1 MNNTEFDKQPDKGC
15 LSLLRENLLLV
26 LGIVLVFSLSMY
38 CIMGVFGFVAFPDE
52 FGYWSVAGAILGY
65 DWSEITSIGSYYSYG
80 YGVILVIF
88 LKLFKGA
95 TAAYRAA
102 IILNAL
108 LQCISIPILYIILTD
123 LFPTEQKNIRQIA
136 AVISALYPAWVF
148 YTQTT
153 MAESLLYFLFVFVTY
168 LMLEFLKKPG
178 VLKGI
183 ILVIILVC
191 CYFVH
196 MRCIGI
202 IAAGVLTTLIWIIS
216 KRKSGISKKVWL
228 IPILIILMF
237 GASFIIKNA
246 VVGRLYSNVS
256 DSVLGWNDY
265 SSIPE
270 RIVRIMTGKGILYLL
285 FDVAGKLFYMGMAT
299 YGMAYIAFYVAYKKS
314 IAAVRSIRSKNTVVT
329 DYLWIFLS
337 MASLFQFLVALI
349 YLNGASSPENNR
361 IDLFLHGRY
370 IDFFLPLFVGIGI
383 CNIAGGKKLL
393 IKAIGC
399 FTVMLCLF
407 AAVRAVFVKNSEF
420 LREGI
425 GFIMVGVSYLFGHPP
440 IDNPVGYLY
449 RETLFGIGLMA
460 LVFGAMALY
469 RKLGQKTI
477 LLAIVFLQVF
487 LFMHTANQYLFPNQS
502 YIFEDLLLA
511 DYLRDV
517 REKNP
522 DKRVIYV
529 FEGQVPYIELV
540 QFEDREA
547 PIHVVN
553 KTISAMDPSEYID
566 EDTILILGEHAED
579 FDRAYEFYDHILSM
593 GHLMMF
599 YMK

>member
-285 FDVAGKLFYMGMAT
+285 FDVAGKLFYM
-299 YGMAYIAFYVAYKKS
+299 
-314 IAAVRSIRSKNTVVT
+314 
-329 DYLWIFLS
+329 
-337 MASLFQFLVALI
+337 
-349 YLNGASSPENNR
+349 
-361 IDLFLHGRY
+361 
-370 IDFFLPLFVGIGI
+370 
-383 CNIAGGKKLL
+383 
-393 IKAIGC
+393 
-399 FTVMLCLF
+399 
-407 AAVRAVFVKNSEF
+407 
-420 LREGI
+420 
-425 GFIMVGVSYLFGHPP
+425 
-440 IDNPVGYLY
+440 
-449 RETLFGIGLMA
+449 
-460 LVFGAMALY
+460 
-469 RKLGQKTI
+469 
-477 LLAIVFLQVF
+477 
-487 LFMHTANQYLFPNQS
+487 
-502 YIFEDLLLA
+502 
-511 DYLRDV
+511 
-517 REKNP
+517 
-522 DKRVIYV
+522 
-529 FEGQVPYIELV
+529 
-540 QFEDREA
+540 
-547 PIHVVN
+547 
-553 KTISAMDPSEYID
+553 
-566 EDTILILGEHAED
+566 
-579 FDRAYEFYDHILSM
+579 
-593 GHLMMF
+593 
-599 YMK
+599 